1 MEEPRLEDPMF
12 VAFIEEGGE
21 KRFVNLRH
29 IVLLEATER
38 GITLGLSD
46 GSRVNVTGRGAVEI
60 FKFIAERSMAPDGTP
75 LKGLLNNDGNEDIQ

>member
-1 MEEPRLEDPMF
+1 MEDPTF

-29 IVLLEATER
+29 IILLEANER
-38 GITLGLSD
+38 GVSLSLSD
-46 GSRVNVTGRGAVEI
+46 GSKVSVTGRGALEI

-75 LKGLLNNDGNEDIQ
+75 LRGLLNDDASDEVQ

>member
-1 MEEPRLEDPMF
+1 MMEDPTF

-29 IVLLEATER
+29 IILLEATER
-38 GITLGLSD
+38 GISLGLSD
-46 GSRVNVTGRGAVEI
+46 GSKVNVTGRGAVEI

-75 LKGLLNNDGNEDIQ
+75 LRGLLNDEGSDEVQ